1 MCVFDHAC
9 RPALA
14 SYPKP
19 IDQSCLHLESETV
32 STDDVYGE
40 RQWIELDGIGV
51 ATGLILFC
59 FGGTLLLDLSRRTHC
74 YSTSHAPHSLL
85 TLHTISLSH
94 SRHHHHYTGHA
105 TFPELYNQMTAE
117 ERPHFDK
124 SLSVGCAIAGA
135 FYLLFGGFSYFYFGD
150 CVADTVTLNLMAAS
164 PLLGSIATVAV
175 LTNTFFTF
183 PVFVTPVL
191 RILENLVYS
200 PSTMQALE
208 SGGPSD
214 AESRWRERMTARLEF
229 ITAQL
234 EQTTTV
240 LKMLAQ
246 KQGVKLPEI
255 TLSKPMSLMS
265 RTGSILGRAPSL
277 NPAVIKEEPIEE
289 GEGENGEEEDVTAS
303 PFIGLNA
310 VTFALRLGLVV
321 LAATLAVSVPNFGF
335 LVAIMGAVTTMLVSF
350 ILPTTF
356 FMVVHWEEMTKVQ
369 MIMCCGI
376 LVLGVVGMAIG
387 LYNTLVVG
395 V

>member
-1 MCVFDHAC
+1 
-9 RPALA
+9 
-14 SYPKP
+14 
-19 IDQSCLHLESETV
+19 
-32 STDDVYGE
+32 
-40 RQWIELDGIGV
+40 
-51 ATGLILFC
+51 
-59 FGGTLLLDLSRRTHC
+59 
-74 YSTSHAPHSLL
+74 
-85 TLHTISLSH
+85 
-94 SRHHHHYTGHA
+94 
-105 TFPELYNQMTAE
+105 MTAE

-246 KQGVKLPEI
+246 KQGVKLPDI

-277 NPAVIKEEPIEE
+277 SPAVIKEELPGPIEE
-289 GEGENGEEEDVTAS
+289 GEGERGTVIRKHDYTPVGNKWNAS
-303 PFIGLNA
+303 
-310 VTFALRLGLVV
+310 
-321 LAATLAVSVPNFGF
+321 ATG
-335 LVAIMGAVTTMLVSF
+335 
-350 ILPTTF
+350 
-356 FMVVHWEEMTKVQ
+356 
-369 MIMCCGI
+369 
-376 LVLGVVGMAIG
+376 
-387 LYNTLVVG
+387 
-395 V
+395 